1 MNLSRLESLVGEENI
16 QKIKNL
22 KVLILGLG
30 GVGGYAV
37 ESIARCGVSNITLV
51 DGDTIKPSNINRQII
66 ATSRNNNKYK
76 TKEWKKRIKKI
87 NPNAVVNI
95 INTHITEDN
104 MEILFS
110 DKYDYL
116 IDCCDTSKVK
126 IKLVIECNKKGI
138 KLISS
143 MGMANKMDATKI
155 MISSLDKTETDPLA
169 KKIRSELKGKN
180 KELMKDVTVVYS
192 NEKPINNTM
201 LGSTAFVPAVAGLYI
216 TNYIINDIIKS
227 TIKCFFVLN

>member
-37 ESIARCGVSNITLV
+37 ESIVRCGVSNITLV
-51 DGDTIKPSNINRQII
+51 DGDTIKPSNINRQIV
-66 ATSRNNNKYK
+66 ATSKNNNKYK

-87 NPNAVVNI
+87 NPDAVVNI
-95 INTHITEDN
+95 INTMITEEN
-104 MEILFS
+104 MEVLFS
-110 DKYDYL
+110 DNYDYI

-126 IKLVIECNKKGI
+126 IKLIKECYKKGI
-138 KLISS
+138 KIVSS

-155 MISSLDKTETDPLA
+155 MISTLDKTETDPLA
-169 KKIRSELKGKN
+169 KKIRGEIRD
-180 KELMKDVTVVYS
+180 KEIMRNVTVVYS
-192 NEKPINNTM
+192 NEKPINNNM
-201 LGSTAFVPAVAGLYI
+201 LGSTAYVPAVAGLYI
-216 TNYIINDIIKS
+216 TNFIINDVIK
-227 TIKCFFVLN
+227 

>member
-1 MNLSRLESLVGEENI
+1 MNLSRLESLVGIENI
-16 QKIKNL
+16 EKIRKLN
-22 KVLILGLG
+22 VLVLGLG

-37 ESIARCGVSNITLV
+37 ETLIRCGVSNITLV

-66 ATSRNNNKYK
+66 ATSKNNNKYK

-87 NPNAVVNI
+87 NPDASVNI
-95 INTHITEDN
+95 INTHITEEN
-104 MEILFS
+104 MEVLFS

-126 IKLVIECNKKGI
+126 IKLVTECSKKGI

-155 MISSLDKTETDPLA
+155 MISTLDKTETDPLA
-169 KKIRSELKGKN
+169 KKIRSELKGKD
-180 KELMKDVTVVYS
+180 KELMKNVTVVYS

-227 TIKCFFVLN
+227 TK

>member
-16 QKIKNL
+16 HKISKL

-30 GVGGYAV
+30 GVGGYTV
-37 ESIARCGVSNITLV
+37 ESITRCGVENITLV

-87 NPNAVVNI
+87 NPKASVNI

-104 MEILFS
+104 MEVLFS
-110 DKYDYL
+110 DNYDYI

-126 IKLVIECNKKGI
+126 IKLIKECNEKNI
-138 KLISS
+138 KLVSS

-155 MISSLDKTETDPLA
+155 SITTLDKTETDPLA
-169 KKIRSELKGKN
+169 KKIRHELGNKN
-180 KELMKDVTVVYS
+180 KDLMKNVTVVYS
-192 NEKPINNTM
+192 SEKSINNTM
-201 LGSTAFVPAVAGLYI
+201 LGSTAYVPAVAGLLI
-216 TNYIINDIIKS
+216 TNYIINDVISK
-227 TIKCFFVLN
+227 